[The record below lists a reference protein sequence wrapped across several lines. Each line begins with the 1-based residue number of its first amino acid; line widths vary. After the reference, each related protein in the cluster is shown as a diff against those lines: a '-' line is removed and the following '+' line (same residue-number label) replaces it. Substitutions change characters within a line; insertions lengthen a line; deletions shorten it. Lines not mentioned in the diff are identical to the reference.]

1 MKTPIMLCL
10 LLAAAFVCGASPRQP
25 LTVALLN
32 IETKDDAPKDS
43 GPKLTVLLN
52 ALLSADT
59 NIVLVERAEL
69 EKALGEQE
77 LTLSGAVSS
86 ETAVTLGNLVG
97 AKVLITG
104 KAFKVNEDLV
114 VTAKVISTET
124 SRVYSEMVSGPS
136 GALDKLAQELT
147 KKLSATLTARADTL
161 HAKVQSRDDRVQAI
175 SKKLKTGKR
184 PAVAIRIPEQHF
196 GSPVADPAAETELGI
211 ILQQCGFTLVD
222 SKSARPADIEIT
234 GEAFS
239 AFGARRGQM
248 ISCKARIELKAHRK
262 SDGSILA
269 IDRQTSV
276 AVDIAEQTAAKT
288 ALENAAAELAGR
300 LAPKLIAN

>member
-1 MKTPIMLCL
+1 MKTGLLICCL
-10 LLAAAFVCGASPRQP
+10 VAGIVSGAWADRP

-32 IETKDDAPKDS
+32 IETKDDAPKDA

-59 NIVLVERAEL
+59 NFILVERAEL

-77 LTLSGAVSS
+77 LSLSGTVSS

-104 KAFKVNEDLV
+104 KAFKLNEDLV

-136 GALDKLAQELT
+136 GAIDKLAQELAR
-147 KKLSATLTARADTL
+147 KLSATLTSRADTL
-161 HAKVQSRDDRVQAI
+161 VAKVPSREDRVQAI
-175 SKKLKTGKR
+175 SKKLKTAKR
-184 PAVAIRIPEQHF
+184 PAVAIHIPERHF
-196 GSPVADPAAETELGI
+196 GSPVVDPAAETELGL

-222 SKSARPADIEIT
+222 SKSARTADIEIT

-262 SDGSILA
+262 SDGTILV

-288 ALENAAAELAGR
+288 ALENAAAELASR
-300 LAPKLIAN
+300 LAPKLAAN

>member
-1 MKTPIMLCL
+1 MKSAVLITCL
-10 LLAAAFVCGASPRQP
+10 LAGIVCGAGADRP
-25 LTVALLN
+25 LAVALLN
-32 IETKDDAPKDS
+32 IETRDDAPKDA
-43 GPKLTVLLN
+43 GPKLTVFLN

-59 NIVLVERAEL
+59 NFILVERAEL

-77 LTLSGAVSS
+77 LSLSGTVSS

-136 GALDKLAQELT
+136 GAIDKLAQELAR
-147 KKLSATLTARADTL
+147 KLSATLTSRADTL
-161 HAKVQSRDDRVQAI
+161 VAKVPSREDRVLAI
-175 SKKLKTGKR
+175 AKKLKTGKR
-184 PAVAIRIPEQHF
+184 PVVAIHIPERHF
-196 GSPVADPAAETELGI
+196 GSPVADPAAETELGL

-222 SKSARPADIEIT
+222 SKSTQPADIEIT

-239 AFGARRGQM
+239 AYGARRGQM
-248 ISCKARIELKAHRK
+248 ISCKARIELKAHKK
-262 SDGSILA
+262 SDGSILV

-288 ALENAAAELAGR
+288 ALENAAAELASR
-300 LAPKLIAN
+300 LAPKLVAN